1 MNEQENSQNI
11 QHNRRQ
17 YDILLEKIIQITE
30 DSLRIQNEYLHKL
43 ETLKNRFDM
52 NDRDHSDMKSQ
63 LSPVSIHTLEILNK
77 FNKASTGDILDILT
91 QIKECN
97 TGFSYKFNNAEEL
110 IKKLYD
116 KISSSFATILED
128 NKLIKKE
135 VIDSSKSFTLIQK
148 ILAAILTTIIGFQI
162 VFTLWKLNKED
173 TIANDMKNVV
183 IEEFKKQKK

>member
-77 FNKASTGDILDILT
+77 FNKASTEDILDILT